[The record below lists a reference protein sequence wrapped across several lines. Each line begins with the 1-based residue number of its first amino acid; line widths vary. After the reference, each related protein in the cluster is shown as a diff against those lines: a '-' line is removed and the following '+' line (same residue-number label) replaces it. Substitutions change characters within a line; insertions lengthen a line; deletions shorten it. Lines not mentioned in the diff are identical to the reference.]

1 MSSVVKFGAITVFGW
16 LAGLVLPAVATAATL
31 TLSAVDDASIYE
43 GNPAG
48 DLGATT
54 LLAGTNQ
61 LFQRG
66 RAMFRFDTAAIP
78 AGAVISEVQV
88 QLYVTRRPDPDQ
100 HGGPVDSDFSLYRMF
115 VSWGEGS
122 GSNATGSVA
131 LPGAATWNERHFG
144 STAWAT
150 PGGQIG
156 TDFADTPSATTFIGN
171 VGPYSWATTS
181 ELVDDVRSWV
191 ANPASNFGFM
201 IISQSEGMPGS
212 GRRFGSTE
220 QPAGT
225 IPPPQLVVTYTLVPE
240 PSSLLLV
247 LGGCMGFITLRRRDP
262 NCRQR

>member
-1 MSSVVKFGAITVFGW
+1 MQFPRSYAIAAAI
-16 LAGLVLPAVATAATL
+16 LACCPCAGAATV
-31 TLSAVDDASIYE
+31 TLNAVDDTSIYE

-61 LFQRG
+61 LIQRG
-66 RAMFRFDTAAIP
+66 RAMFRFDTASIP

-88 QLYVTRRPDPDQ
+88 LLYVTRRPDPDQ

-131 LPGAATWNERHFG
+131 LPGAATWNERFFG

-156 TDFADTPSATTFIGN
+156 TDFADTPSATTFVSD
-171 VGPYSWATTS
+171 VGAYTWASTT

-191 ANPASNFGFM
+191 ENPASNFGFM
-201 IISQSEGMPGS
+201 LVSQSEGMPGS

-220 QPAGT
+220 QPAGI
-225 IPPPQLVVTYTLVPE
+225 IPPAQLVVTYTLVPE
-240 PSSLLLV
+240 PSATCLLA
-247 LGGCMGFITLRRRDP
+247 LGCVGIASVRRR
-262 NCRQR
+262 R